1 MSVTINQANNN
12 QYSYSSVQT
21 GSIVKNQ
28 CEKEKQK
35 EADEKKQPKVDE
47 YIASDSNSNLG
58 IYTKLGGLKDMYVSY
73 NGKRTSFYDL
83 LKEASD
89 KGIIDL
95 KDEHSVGYY
104 TEQSFSELIL
114 KNSKAIYEGS
124 TTLYSQD
131 EKYIINK
138 GVDGHIDG
146 FQRAVT
152 SKGVHVKEIAEKLAG
167 GTAIKDM
174 DSTEL
179 EFLRIVDPEL
189 FQKAYKVNE
198 VRVSSQQYADMYSTG
213 QITKKQCYEECTS
226 LYKLLTGKD
235 SLDDEEAPALLSKLF
250 EQPSSDLIQMMFS
263 SK

>member
-1 MSVTINQANNN
+1 MSVTINQANKN

-28 CEKEKQK
+28 CKKET
-35 EADEKKQPKVDE
+35 DEKKQQLKVDE
-47 YIASDSNSNLG
+47 YIVGDSNSN
-58 IYTKLGGLKDMYVSY
+58 LGGLKDMYVSY

-95 KDEHSVGYY
+95 KDGHSIGYY
-104 TEQSFSELIL
+104 TEQSFSELVL
-114 KNSKAIYEGS
+114 KKSKTIYEGS

-138 GVDGHIDG
+138 GTGGHIDG

-152 SKGVHVKEIAEKLAG
+152 STGVHVKEIAEKLAG

-174 DSTEL
+174 DNTEL

-198 VRVSSQQYADMYSTG
+198 IRVSSQQYEDMYSAG
-213 QITKKQCYEECTS
+213 KITKKQYYEESAS
-226 LYKLLTGKD
+226 LYKLLTGKV
-235 SLDDEEAPALLSKLF
+235 SLEDEEKAPSLLSKLF
-250 EQPSSDLIQMMFS
+250 EQSSSDLIQMMFL